1 MIFLIRFGFIFF
13 SVPYLTAVL
22 FAIAFSCG
30 GNGSRNL
37 ALAAAAVM
45 MCVYIRTDIYA
56 QKIWLLGNRQDE
68 LYVERIKQD
77 LLPRLK
83 PGKKYRLT
91 TLGGLYGR
99 EKFAGISTVYSLR
112 TYERDR
118 ELFRAPMYVSVMFS
132 SGFFFIGARES
143 HLG

>member
-1 MIFLIRFGFIFF
+1 M
-13 SVPYLTAVL
+13 TAVL
-22 FAIAFSCG
+22 FVIAFSCG

-37 ALAAAAVM
+37 ALAVAAVM

-132 SGFFFIGARES
+132 SGFFYRSQRVPFGVMQCILVVEYFTG
-143 HLG
+143 